1 MNHFGKGL
9 REDKFH
15 CALKGINVM
24 MMPLLMARST
34 HRSTLEERQA
44 RFLGQGS
51 SQGMLSFA
59 KAS

>member
-24 MMPLLMARST
+24 LMRCDWGRSNDYTVFVVLDSTT
-34 HRSTLEERQA
+34 HAMVALSLTSQVV
-44 RFLGQGS
+44 RFY
-51 SQGMLSFA
+51 
-59 KAS
+59 